1 MPLAFVWRSDAP
13 ASRVT
18 GSGTV
23 SDAVSSLI
31 LFNVLEEQK
40 TAKNMRRQTKG
51 RSEETAALTGKP
63 VIGFI
68 GVGAMGSR
76 MATRLIGRGY
86 EVIVRD
92 VNPRAVTRM
101 TKRGARSAASPQA
114 VGHEADIVFAS
125 LPRPDVLTE
134 IALAKDGLCH
144 GRRVRCLVD
153 LSTTGSVIEQEVAK
167 QLARHRIPL
176 VDAPVTGGLKG
187 AEDGTLTVMVA
198 GNAKSVRSARP
209 LLDIFGRVVVV
220 GPKAGQG
227 QTLKLINN
235 MLSAI
240 ALAGSSEAFVMG
252 VKAGLDP
259 DVMLDVINTGSGRNS
274 ATLDKFPR
282 SVLPRTFDFGFPIDG
297 FCKDIQLCLDEA
309 KAMGFPFWMAN
320 TAAQLYQYARGQG
333 GGSADFTALIRY
345 IEPWAG
351 VTVKSRK
358 AVTRGR

>member
-1 MPLAFVWRSDAP
+1 MSGSRRAKDGGGAP
-13 ASRVT
+13 AARP
-18 GSGTV
+18 
-23 SDAVSSLI
+23 A
-31 LFNVLEEQK
+31 
-40 TAKNMRRQTKG
+40 
-51 RSEETAALTGKP
+51 
-63 VIGFI
+63 IGFI

-76 MATRLIGRGY
+76 MATRLVDRGFD
-86 EVIVRD
+86 VIVRD
-92 VNPRAVTRM
+92 IDAKAAARM
-101 TKRGARSAASPQA
+101 KKRGARVAASPQA
-114 VGHEADIVFAS
+114 VGHEAEIVFSS
-125 LPRPDVLTE
+125 LPRPDVLPD
-134 IALAKDGLCH
+134 IALADDGLCH
-144 GRRVRCLVD
+144 GRRVRVLVD
-153 LSTTGSVIEQEVAK
+153 LSTTGSVVERDVAAD
-167 QLARHRIPL
+167 LAKRL
-176 VDAPVTGGLKG
+176 VTVVDAPVTGGLKG
-187 AEDGTLTVMVA
+187 AAEGTLTVMA
-198 GNAKSVRSARP
+198 SGAAKAVREVRP

-220 GPKAGQG
+220 GPRPGQA

-297 FCKDIQLCLDEA
+297 FCKDIGLCLDEA

-320 TAAQLYQYARGQG
+320 TAAQLYQYAKGQG
-333 GGSADFTALIRY
+333 GGKDDFTALIRY

-358 AVTRGR
+358 AAKRGR